1 MPDDYDVGYKRPPKR
16 SQWSKG
22 KSGNP
27 QGRVKGIRNLKTEF
41 SEELGEKLGIKE
53 QGVLKK
59 ITKQRAVIKSLT
71 AKAVQGD
78 TRAISIF
85 INMMFR
91 LMHSE
96 LMETVPVDLAQ
107 EDQEILDA
115 FIARRRSANDQ
126 GGKR

>member
-27 QGRVKGIRNLKTEF
+27 QGRVKGIRNMKTEF
-41 SEELGEKLGIKE
+41 TEELSETLRIKE
-53 QGVLKK
+53 QGVPKK

-78 TRAISIF
+78 TRATSILF
-85 INMMFR
+85 NMMFR

-96 LMETVPVDLAQ
+96 LTETAPVDFSQ